1 VSSRKAETETI
12 TTLFRAHGKQGM
24 KRDKAV
30 TLIAVSSGLPKRG
43 VPDIL
48 AIETGTRPTMWCQYG
63 GLTSST
69 FFEQEISW
77 MKHAMF

>member
-48 AIETGTRPTMWCQYG
+48 AIETGT
-63 GLTSST
+63 
-69 FFEQEISW
+69 
-77 MKHAMF
+77 

>member
-12 TTLFRAHGKQGM
+12 TRLFTVQGKQGM

-30 TLIAVSSGLPKRG
+30 TLITVSPGLPKRG

-48 AIETGTRPTMWCQYG
+48 AIETGT
-63 GLTSST
+63 
-69 FFEQEISW
+69 
-77 MKHAMF
+77 